1 MLTAWTRDLFQAI
14 GDIGLSARV
23 KLHVRIDRKAVAA
36 FEADTA
42 ALAVRLKS
50 PSIDTERIRFADCA
64 LYARQPLFDLF
75 KSNKSHQPPIVY

>member
-42 ALAVRLKS
+42 AFAVRLKS
-50 PSIDTERIRFADCA
+50 PSIDTECIRFADCT
-64 LYARQPLFDLF
+64 LYARQPFFDLF
-75 KSNKSHQPPIVY
+75 KSNKSHQPPILY